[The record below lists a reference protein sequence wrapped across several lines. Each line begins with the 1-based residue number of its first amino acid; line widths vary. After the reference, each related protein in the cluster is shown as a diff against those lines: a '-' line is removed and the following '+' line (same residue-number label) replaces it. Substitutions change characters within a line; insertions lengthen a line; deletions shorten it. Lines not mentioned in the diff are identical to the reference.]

1 MSSASVRRAISIT
14 ACNSAYLASPTP
26 GASQAVFR
34 SARHRPPS
42 PPKRAISSRPR
53 STALLPTT
61 PVRKNT
67 ATSSASVSAPA
78 PCFNSFSRGRA
89 SSGQSR
95 IAIAAP
101 PPVEC
106 AIFMESGPGIETVA
120 LAGKK
125 ILLGVTGGIAAYKAA
140 ELCRLLVKAGADV
153 QVVMTAAAQ
162 QFVAPLTFQ
171 ALSGKPVLASLWEA
185 ARGDGM
191 EHIHLS
197 RDADLLLVAPASAD
211 FLARLVH
218 GRADDL
224 LSTLSLARTCKLA
237 VAPAMNREMWAAAPT
252 QRNLAQLRAD
262 GVNVLG
268 PAAGEQACGETGLG
282 RMLEP
287 AEILAALPG
296 MLGAGPLAGKR
307 VLITAGPTFE
317 AIDPVRGLTNR
328 SSGKMG
334 YALAQAAAEA
344 GAAVCLVSG
353 PTCLAAAGRGAPHR
367 RAKCG
372 RNARRGAAR
381 TAGDVFIAVAAVAD
395 YRVDRAATQKIKK
408 SDAGLTLNLVP
419 IQTSWPRS
427 PPCPM
432 RRSAWVSPPRPS
444 VWPSMPKPS
453 A

>member
-1 MSSASVRRAISIT
+1 
-14 ACNSAYLASPTP
+14 
-26 GASQAVFR
+26 
-34 SARHRPPS
+34 
-42 PPKRAISSRPR
+42 
-53 STALLPTT
+53 
-61 PVRKNT
+61 
-67 ATSSASVSAPA
+67 
-78 PCFNSFSRGRA
+78 
-89 SSGQSR
+89 
-95 IAIAAP
+95 
-101 PPVEC
+101 
-106 AIFMESGPGIETVA
+106 MESGPGIETVA

-153 QVVMTAAAQ
+153 RVVMTAAAQ
-162 QFVAPLTFQ
+162 QFVGPLTFQ
-171 ALSGKPVLASLWEA
+171 ALSGKPVLASLWDA

-224 LSTLSLARTCKLA
+224 LSTLSLARTCKMA

-296 MLGAGPLAGKR
+296 LLGAGPLAGKR

-317 AIDPVRGLTNR
+317 AVDPVRGLTNR

-353 PTCLAAAGRGAPHR
+353 PTCLATPAGVRRIDVQSAADMRDAVLRELPS
-367 RAKCG
+367 
-372 RNARRGAAR
+372 
-381 TAGDVFIAVAAVAD
+381 DVFIAVAAVAD
-395 YRVDRAATQKIKK
+395 YRVEAAATQKIKK
-408 SDAGLTLNLVP
+408 SDTGLTLNLVP
-419 IQTSWPRS
+419 NPDILAEVAALPDAPFCVGFAAETERLAEHAEAKRLKKKLPLLVGNLAQDTLGQDTAELVLFDDGGAHPLPRADKS
-427 PPCPM
+427 TQA
-432 RRSAWVSPPRPS
+432 RHLIRHLATLLN
-444 VWPSMPKPS
+444 
-453 A
+453 